1 MPDNR
6 ILEPVSGPRAPARVP
21 PATRD
26 DEEENL
32 MTDSPINMTRP
43 LDLTHEKHNVGPQRI
58 QRPLYADLL
67 PTCNNACPAGENI
80 QAWLTHAQAG
90 RFREAWQSLTE
101 NNPFPAIHGRVC
113 YHPCETACNRGHLDS
128 SVSIHAVERFLGDL
142 ALQENWQFETTTTPA
157 SGKRVLVVGA
167 GPSGLSAAYHLAQLG
182 HEVEVHEAGPMA
194 GGMMHFGIPS
204 YRLPRDVLD
213 AEVKR
218 IENMGVKIVLN
229 HRVDDLVAEKD
240 DGDFDAIFIAVGA
253 HISKRTDIPS
263 RDAGK
268 MLDAISF
275 LKDVEAG
282 NAPKLGRR
290 VAIYGGGNTAMDA
303 ARVAKRLGYEPLII
317 YRRDRAHM
325 PAHDFE
331 ATEALEEGV
340 KIHWLRTIKNITETT
355 FTVEIMEVDDKGRPR
370 PTGQFETLEAD
381 ALIMAL
387 GQDVDTSFMHKMP
400 GLQFKE
406 DGVVIVNEQMM
417 TGCPGLFA
425 GGDMVPSDR
434 TVTIGVGH
442 GKKAARNID
451 AWLRGESYVKP
462 RKHDLATFDKL
473 HVWYYT
479 DATQRPQ
486 GHLDIKGRQSSF
498 KEVVEGLSQ
507 KAALYEAKRC
517 LSCGNC
523 YECDGCFG
531 ACPEDAIIKLG
542 PGKRYRYDYD
552 LCTGCAVCFEQC
564 PCHAIEMIPEPAT
577 AG

>member
-1 MPDNR
+1 
-6 ILEPVSGPRAPARVP
+6 
-21 PATRD
+21 
-26 DEEENL
+26 
-32 MTDSPINMTRP
+32 MTDTPINMTRP
-43 LDLTHEKHNVGPQRI
+43 LDLTHEKRNVGPQRI
-58 QRPLYADLL
+58 QRPIYADLL

-80 QAWLTHAQAG
+80 QAWLAHAQAG
-90 RFREAWQSLTE
+90 RFKEAWQSLTE
-101 NNPFPAIHGRVC
+101 NNPMPAIHGRVC
-113 YHPCETACNRGHLDS
+113 YHPCETACNRGKLDS

-142 ALQENWQFETTTTPA
+142 ALQENWQFEVTAPST
-157 SGKRVLVVGA
+157 GKRVLIVGA
-167 GPSGLSAAYHLAQLG
+167 GPSGLSAAYHLTRLG
-182 HEVEVHEAGPMA
+182 HEVEIHEAGPMA

-229 HRVDDLVAEKD
+229 HRVDDLLTEKRE
-240 DGDFDAIFIAVGA
+240 GDFDAIFVAVGA

-275 LKDVEAG
+275 LKDVETG

-340 KIHWLRTIKNITETT
+340 KIHWLRTIKNIDETT
-355 FTVEIMEVDDKGRPR
+355 FTVEVMEVDEKGRPR

-387 GQDVDTSFMHKMP
+387 GQDVDTSFMHKVP
-400 GLQFKE
+400 GVQFKA
-406 DGVVIVNEQMM
+406 DGVVIVNDQMM
-417 TGCPGLFA
+417 TSYPGLFA

-451 AWLRGESYVKP
+451 AWLRGESYIKP
-462 RKHDLATFDKL
+462 PKHDLATFDKL

-479 DATQRPQ
+479 DAAQRPQ

-498 KEVVEGLSQ
+498 EEVVAGLTA
-507 KAALYEAKRC
+507 KEALYEAKRC

-542 PGKRYRYDYD
+542 PGKRYRYNYD

-564 PCHAIEMIPEPAT
+564 PCHAIEMIPEPAE
-577 AG
+577 A

>member
-1 MPDNR
+1 
-6 ILEPVSGPRAPARVP
+6 
-21 PATRD
+21 
-26 DEEENL
+26 
-32 MTDSPINMTRP
+32 MTDTPINMTRP
-43 LDLTHEKHNVGPQRI
+43 LDMTHEKHNVGPQRI
-58 QRPLYADLL
+58 QRPIYADLL

-90 RFREAWQSLTE
+90 RFKEAWQSLTE
-101 NNPFPAIHGRVC
+101 NNPMPAIHGRVC
-113 YHPCETACNRGHLDS
+113 YHPCETACNRGKLDT

-142 ALQENWQFETTTTPA
+142 ALTEDWQFEVTAKST
-157 SGKRVLVVGA
+157 GKRVLIVGA
-167 GPSGLSAAYHLAQLG
+167 GPSGLSAAYHLARQG
-182 HEVEVHEAGPMA
+182 HEVEIHEAGPMA

-213 AEVKR
+213 AEIKR

-229 HRVDDLVAEKD
+229 YRVDDLVAEKEQ
-240 DGDFDAIFIAVGA
+240 GDFDAIFVAVGA
-253 HISKRTDIPS
+253 HISKRTNIPS

-275 LKDVEAG
+275 LKDVESG

-317 YRRDRAHM
+317 YRRDRANM

-340 KIHWLRTIKNITETT
+340 KIHWLRTIKNIDETT
-355 FTVEIMEVDDKGRPR
+355 FTVEVMEVDEKGRPR

-387 GQDVDTSFMHKMP
+387 GQDVDTSFMHKVP
-400 GLQFKE
+400 GVQFKE
-406 DGVVIVNEQMM
+406 DGVVIVNDQMM

-451 AWLRGESYVKP
+451 AWLRGQPYLKP
-462 RKHDLATFDKL
+462 PKHDLATFDKL

-479 DATQRPQ
+479 DASQRPQ

-498 KEVVEGLSQ
+498 EEVVAGLTQ
-507 KAALYEAKRC
+507 KEAVYEAKRC

-523 YECDGCFG
+523 YECDGCYG
-531 ACPEDAIIKLG
+531 ACPEDAIVKLG
-542 PGKRYRYDYD
+542 AGKRYRYNYE

-564 PCHAIEMIPEPAT
+564 PCHAIEMIPEPSVA
-577 AG
+577 A

>member
-1 MPDNR
+1 
-6 ILEPVSGPRAPARVP
+6 
-21 PATRD
+21 
-26 DEEENL
+26 
-32 MTDSPINMTRP
+32 MTDKPINMTRP
-43 LDLTHEKHNVGPQRI
+43 LDLTHEKRNVGPQRI
-58 QRPLYADLL
+58 QRPIYVDLL

-80 QAWLTHAQAG
+80 QAWLAHAQAG
-90 RFREAWQSLTE
+90 QFKEAWQSLTE
-101 NNPFPAIHGRVC
+101 NNPMPAIHGRVC
-113 YHPCETACNRGHLDS
+113 YHPCETACNRGKLDS
-128 SVSIHAVERFLGDL
+128 AVSIHAVERFLGDL
-142 ALQENWQFETTTTPA
+142 ALQENWQFEVTAQPT
-157 SGKRVLVVGA
+157 GKRVLVVGA
-167 GPSGLSAAYHLAQLG
+167 GPSGLSAAYHLTRMG
-182 HEVEVHEAGPMA
+182 HEVEIHEAGPMA

-229 HRVDDLVAEKD
+229 HRVDDLLVEKRQ
-240 DGDFDAIFIAVGA
+240 GDFDAIFVAVGA

-275 LKDVEAG
+275 LKDVETG

-325 PAHDFE
+325 PAHEFE
-331 ATEALEEGV
+331 ADEALEEDV
-340 KIHWLRTIKNITETT
+340 KIHWLRTIKNIDETT
-355 FTVEIMEVDDKGRPR
+355 FTVEVMEIDEKGRPR

-381 ALIMAL
+381 ALILAL
-387 GQDVDTSFMHKMP
+387 GQDVDTSFMQKVP
-400 GLQFKE
+400 GVQFKA
-406 DGVVIVNEQMM
+406 DGVVIVNDQMM

-442 GKKAARNID
+442 GKKAARHID
-451 AWLRGESYVKP
+451 AWLRGESYTRP
-462 RKHDLATFDKL
+462 PKHDLATFDKL

-479 DATQRPQ
+479 DAAQRPQ
-486 GHLDIKGRQSSF
+486 GHLDMKKRQSSF
-498 KEVVEGLSQ
+498 EEVVAGLSQ
-507 KAALYEAKRC
+507 KEALYEAKRC

-523 YECDGCFG
+523 YECDGCYG

-542 PGKRYRYDYD
+542 PGRRYRYNYD

-564 PCHAIEMIPEPAT
+564 PCHAIEMIPEPV
-577 AG
+577 AGE